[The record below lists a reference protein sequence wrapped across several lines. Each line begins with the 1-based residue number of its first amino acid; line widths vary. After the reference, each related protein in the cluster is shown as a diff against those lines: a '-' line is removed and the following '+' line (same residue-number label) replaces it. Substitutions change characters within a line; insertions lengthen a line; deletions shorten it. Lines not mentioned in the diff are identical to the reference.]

1 MNKVEPSIA
10 AIRILRLA
18 LAHILNGIL
27 RILLISS
34 FSGSHVPLVP
44 TTNGMTLPIEIYF
57 RILLSAAF
65 LRLLSSSKGQDTSI
79 TNRVEEVIRMSGI
92 RLFIL
97 YLYV

>member
-1 MNKVEPSIA
+1 MITENAFVTKEPSIA

-18 LAHILNGIL
+18 LDHIFDGIL

-57 RILLSAAF
+57 RILKSAAF
-65 LRLLSSSKGQDTSI
+65 LRLLSSSKTCNVD
-79 TNRVEEVIRMSGI
+79 N
-92 RLFIL
+92 
-97 YLYV
+97 